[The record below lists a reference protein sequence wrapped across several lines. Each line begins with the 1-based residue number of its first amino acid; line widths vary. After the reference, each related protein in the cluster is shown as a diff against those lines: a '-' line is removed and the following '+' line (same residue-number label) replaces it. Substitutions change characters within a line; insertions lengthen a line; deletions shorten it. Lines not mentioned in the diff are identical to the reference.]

1 MYLGFCMNL
10 SKLYKIEK
18 KAYQS
23 MIDEDRL
30 INEGSIQF
38 LIVEGLNDDEKSE
51 LVHQTGEA
59 HNILDRI
66 CDCCPESMKNTMG
79 YVKNLRQSLPSKT
92 EIVKLEL
99 DGRRS
104 EVARRVSH
112 IVSVIDQV
120 NNLLT
125 SFEKLSG
132 YMGKV
137 TNALSDGTEGV
148 LSTRVCD
155 YLDTENPAFDAGQFD
170 KIAKKSLCMSKKG
183 VMQKVRD
190 YFSTGEPVVMLTLP
204 EFTADIRGSTF
215 GDMCSLNT
223 GADSAEQLKDEVQ
236 KIEDKI
242 TPVTMNPE
250 DEEPEDTMPL
260 QPYNEN
266 DINDDAIIIER
277 WKRMAGVN

>member
-1 MYLGFCMNL
+1 MNL

-23 MIDEDRL
+23 VIDENRL
-30 INEGSIQF
+30 IGEGSIQF
-38 LIVEGLNDDEKSE
+38 LIVEGLNDDEKLE

-59 HNILDRI
+59 HNVLDKI
-66 CDCCPESMKNTMG
+66 CDCCPKSMKNTIG
-79 YVKNLRQSLPSKT
+79 YVKNLRRSLPSKS

-99 DGRRS
+99 DDRRS
-104 EVARRVSH
+104 EVAKRVSH
-112 IVSVIDQV
+112 IISVIDQV
-120 NNLLT
+120 NSLLT

-137 TNALSDGTEGV
+137 TGAMTDGAGDILT
-148 LSTRVCD
+148 TRVRD
-155 YLDTENPAFDAGQFD
+155 YLKTENPAFDTHQFD
-170 KIAKKSLCMSKKG
+170 KIAKKSLCMPKKG

-204 EFTADIRGSTF
+204 EFTADIIGSTF
-215 GDMCSLNT
+215 GDICSLNI
-223 GADSAEQLKDEVQ
+223 GDDSAGQLKDEVQ

-242 TPVTMNPE
+242 TPVSMNPE
-250 DEEPEDTMPL
+250 NEEPEDTMPL

-266 DINDDAIIIER
+266 DISDDAIIIER
-277 WKRMAGVN
+277 WKRMAGVS